1 MKFFAQGYNHSSL
14 PVYLDGYGRFDLQKA
29 AKPCSRM
36 SGTRHCRSTPGGA
49 SFNQERIFRP
59 LPFTNRKWKFRSESV
74 NLPLKGSVYYLSA
87 RNGNSG

>member
-36 SGTRHCRSTPGGA
+36 SRYTATVGLARAEFRSIVSDFSDP
-49 SFNQERIFRP
+49 SV
-59 LPFTNRKWKFRSESV
+59 TNRKWKFRSESV